1 MSKKRKWEETVSEPT
16 DEVTI
21 KEEKV
26 EDLELTSPKEKKKD
40 KKEKKKKRKKEKVES
55 EADEP
60 MVTEGATEV
69 K

>member
-1 MSKKRKWEETVSEPT
+1 MSKKRKWDETISEPT
-16 DEVTI
+16 DEVAI
-21 KEEKV
+21 KEERV

-40 KKEKKKKRKKEKVES
+40 KKEKKKKKKKEKES

>member
-1 MSKKRKWEETVSEPT
+1 MSKKRKWEETISEPT

-40 KKEKKKKRKKEKVES
+40 KKEKKKKKKKEKES